1 MPPASSTPAA
11 PAAVPLCEVKDVV
24 QDFRRPSGQTLRV
37 LEGVSLAV
45 NEHEVVALLG
55 PSGCGKSTVL
65 RILAGLI
72 PATAGEVANGGA
84 TLTGLNSDVAM
95 VFQSF
100 ALYPWMTARQNIS
113 TVLKAQGLAAEAV
126 EARTEQVIK
135 MVGLAG
141 FANAYPREMSGGM
154 KQRIGIAR
162 AIAVDR
168 KLLFMDEPFSQVDAL
183 TAESLR
189 SEVLDLWA
197 PPGKNPSSILMVSHD
212 IKEVV
217 YMADRIVVFGAN
229 PGRILTIIDNKLPRP
244 RDYRSPGFLQLVD
257 HIHDIITGVE
267 MPDAPAAVPASAAS
281 ALSAPASEIE
291 RLPPVLSSEIVGLI
305 EYLEARR
312 GQEDVFRIAT
322 DTARE
327 FGEIISVVK
336 AAEVLDLVDT
346 PKRLVVLTSEGKRFA
361 KALAEERRS
370 IWRSC
375 LMSLKIFKSVHAMI
389 ARQKDHQL
397 DREIVEETIILAM
410 PHEDYARQFTT
421 MMAWARYGTLFEYD
435 ENTEKVSLAEGNGNG
450 QGNGGSTASSS
461 SNPAPAPPAAPPA
474 P

>member
-1 MPPASSTPAA
+1 MAPPT
-11 PAAVPLCEVKDVV
+11 PLCEVKDVV

-37 LEGVSLAV
+37 LDGVSLTV

-72 PATAGEVANGGA
+72 PATAGSVSNQGA
-84 TLTGLNSDVAM
+84 PLIGRNDDVAM

-100 ALYPWMTARQNIS
+100 ALYPWMTARENIEA
-113 TVLKAQGLAAEAV
+113 VLRAQGMAEDKV
-126 EARTEQVIK
+126 KERTDQVIK
-135 MVGLAG
+135 VVGLTG
-141 FANAYPREMSGGM
+141 FANAHPREMSGGM

-162 AIAVDR
+162 AISVDR

-197 PPGKNPSSILMVSHD
+197 PVNGNPSSILMVSHD

-217 YMADRIVVFGAN
+217 YMADRIVIFGAN
-229 PGRILTIIDNKLPRP
+229 PGRILKIIDNTLPRP

-257 HIHDIITGVE
+257 HIHDIITGME
-267 MPDAPAAVPASAAS
+267 MPDAAPTAASTSASAE
-281 ALSAPASEIE
+281 PASEIE
-291 RLPPVLSSEIVGLI
+291 QLPPVLPSEIVGLI

-336 AAEVLDLVDT
+336 AAEELDLVDT
-346 PKRLVVLTSEGKRFA
+346 PKRLVVLTPEGRRFA
-361 KALAEERRS
+361 KAHAEERRN
-370 IWRSC
+370 IWRSR
-375 LMSLKIFKSVHAMI
+375 LMSLKIFKTVHAMI
-389 ARQKDHQL
+389 SRQPDHQI

-410 PHEDYARQFTT
+410 PHEDYARQFNT
-421 MMAWARYGTLFEYD
+421 MMAWARYGNLLSFD
-435 ENTEKVSLAEGNGNG
+435 EVTEKVSLSDGNG
-450 QGNGGSTASSS
+450 SSASSAL
-461 SNPAPAPPAAPPA
+461 PVEPPKT
-474 P
+474 

>member
-1 MPPASSTPAA
+1 MAPPT
-11 PAAVPLCEVKDVV
+11 PLCEVKDIV

-37 LEGVSLAV
+37 LDGVSLTV

-72 PATAGEVANGGA
+72 PPTAGSVSNQGA
-84 TLTGLNSDVAM
+84 PLTGLNDDVAM

-100 ALYPWMTARQNIS
+100 ALYPWMTARENIEA
-113 TVLKAQGLAAEAV
+113 VLRAQGMAEDKV
-126 EARTEQVIK
+126 KERTDQVIK
-135 MVGLAG
+135 VVGLTG
-141 FANAYPREMSGGM
+141 FANSHPREMSGGM

-162 AIAVDR
+162 AISVDR

-197 PPGKNPSSILMVSHD
+197 PAGKNPSSILMVSHD

-217 YMADRIVVFGAN
+217 YMADRIVIFGAN
-229 PGRILTIIDNKLPRP
+229 PGRILKIIDNVLPRP
-244 RDYRSPGFLQLVD
+244 RDYRSPDFLLLVD
-257 HIHDIITGVE
+257 HIHDIITGME
-267 MPDAPAAVPASAAS
+267 MPDAAPAAAS
-281 ALSAPASEIE
+281 ASAKTASEIE
-291 RLPPVLSSEIVGLI
+291 QLPPVLPSEIVGLI

-336 AAEVLDLVDT
+336 AAEELDLVDT
-346 PKRLVVLTSEGKRFA
+346 PKRLVVLTPGGRRFA
-361 KALAEERRS
+361 KAHAEERRS
-370 IWRSC
+370 IWRNC
-375 LMSLKIFKSVHAMI
+375 LMTLKIFKTVHAMI
-389 ARQKDHQL
+389 SRQPDHQI
-397 DREIVEETIILAM
+397 DREIVEETIILSM
-410 PHEDYARQFTT
+410 PHEDYARQFNT
-421 MMAWARYGTLFEYD
+421 MMAWARYGNLLSFD
-435 ENTEKVSLAEGNGNG
+435 EASEKVSLSEGNGNG
-450 QGNGGSTASSS
+450 GS
-461 SNPAPAPPAAPPA
+461 PATPPAEPPKA
-474 P
+474 

>member
-1 MPPASSTPAA
+1 MPPAP
-11 PAAVPLCEVKDVV
+11 PLCEVKDVF

-37 LEGVSLAV
+37 LEGVSLSV

-72 PATAGEVANGGA
+72 PPTEGA
-84 TLTGLNSDVAM
+84 VTNRGAALTGLNDDVAM

-100 ALYPWMTARQNIS
+100 ALYPWMTARENIEA
-113 TVLKAQGLAAEAV
+113 VLRAQGMAEDKVKERAD
-126 EARTEQVIK
+126 QVIK
-135 MVGLAG
+135 VVGLTG
-141 FANAYPREMSGGM
+141 FANSFPREMSGGM

-162 AIAVDR
+162 AISVDR

-197 PPGKNPSSILMVSHD
+197 PADRNPSSILMVSHD

-217 YMADRIVVFGAN
+217 YMADRIVIFGAN
-229 PGRILTIIDNKLPRP
+229 PGRIRKIIDNKLPRP

-257 HIHDIITGVE
+257 HIHDIITGME
-267 MPDAPAAVPASAAS
+267 MPDAAPLAAS
-281 ALSAPASEIE
+281 ASASTSAAPASEIE
-291 RLPPVLSSEIVGLI
+291 QLPPVLPGEIVGLI

-346 PKRLVVLTSEGKRFA
+346 PKRLVVLTPEGRRFA

-375 LMSLKIFKSVHAMI
+375 LMSLQIIKTIYAMI
-389 ARQKDHQL
+389 ARQPDHQI
-397 DREIVEETIILAM
+397 DREIIEETIILAM
-410 PHEDYARQFTT
+410 PHEDYARQFNTI
-421 MMAWARYGTLFEYD
+421 MAWARFCNLFSFD
-435 ENTEKVSLAEGNGNG
+435 EVSEKVSLSEGNGNG
-450 QGNGGSTASSS
+450 NGASTA
-461 SNPAPAPPAAPPA
+461 AAGTPPAEPPK

>member
-1 MPPASSTPAA
+1 MAQPT
-11 PAAVPLCEVKDVV
+11 PLCEVKDIV

-37 LEGVSLAV
+37 LDGVSLTV

-72 PATAGEVANGGA
+72 PATAGSVSNQGA
-84 TLTGLNSDVAM
+84 PLTGRTEDVAM

-100 ALYPWMTARQNIS
+100 ALYPWMTARENIEA
-113 TVLKAQGLAAEAV
+113 VLRAQGLSEDKV
-126 EARTEQVIK
+126 KERTDQVIK
-135 MVGLAG
+135 VVGLTG
-141 FANAYPREMSGGM
+141 FANSHPREMSGGM

-162 AIAVDR
+162 AISVDR

-197 PPGKNPSSILMVSHD
+197 PVDRNPSSILMVSHD

-217 YMADRIVVFGAN
+217 YMADRIVIFGTN
-229 PGRILTIIDNKLPRP
+229 PGRIRKIIDNHLPRP
-244 RDYRSPGFLQLVD
+244 RDYRSPEFLQLVD
-257 HIHDIITGVE
+257 HIHDIITGME
-267 MPDAPAAVPASAAS
+267 LPDAAPLAAATPAG
-281 ALSAPASEIE
+281 EIE
-291 RLPPVLSSEIVGLI
+291 QLPPVIPSEIVGLI

-346 PKRLVVLTSEGKRFA
+346 PKRLVVLTAEGRKFA

-375 LMSLKIFKSVHAMI
+375 LMSLQIFKTLHAMI
-389 ARQKDHQL
+389 SRQPTHEI

-410 PHEDYARQFTT
+410 PHEDYARQFMTII
-421 MMAWARYGTLFEYD
+421 AWARYGNMLSYD
-435 ENTEKVSLAEGNGNG
+435 ETTEKVSLSEGNGT
-450 QGNGGSTASSS
+450 GNGGSHGST
-461 SNPAPAPPAAPPA
+461 PAPTVTPSA
-474 P
+474 

>member
-1 MPPASSTPAA
+1 MA
-11 PAAVPLCEVKDVV
+11 PTTPLCEVKDIV

-37 LEGVSLAV
+37 LDGVSLSV

-72 PATAGEVANGGA
+72 PATAGSVSNQGA
-84 TLTGLNSDVAM
+84 PLTGLNDDVAM

-100 ALYPWMTARQNIS
+100 ALYPWMTARENIEA
-113 TVLKAQGLAAEAV
+113 VLRAQGMAADKVKERAD
-126 EARTEQVIK
+126 QVIK
-135 MVGLAG
+135 VVGLTG
-141 FANAYPREMSGGM
+141 FANSFPREMSGGM

-162 AIAVDR
+162 AISVDR

-197 PPGKNPSSILMVSHD
+197 PADRNPSSILMVSHD

-217 YMADRIVVFGAN
+217 YMADRIVIFGAN
-229 PGRILTIIDNKLPRP
+229 PGRIRKIIDNKLPRP

-257 HIHDIITGVE
+257 HIHDIITGME
-267 MPDAPAAVPASAAS
+267 MPDAAPVAAAISATAE
-281 ALSAPASEIE
+281 PASEIE
-291 RLPPVLSSEIVGLI
+291 QLPPVIPSEIVGLI

-346 PKRLVVLTSEGKRFA
+346 PKRLVVLTPEGKRFA
-361 KALAEERRS
+361 KALAEERRG

-375 LMSLKIFKSVHAMI
+375 LMSLQIIKTIYAMI
-389 ARQKDHQL
+389 ARQKDHQI

-410 PHEDYARQFTT
+410 PHEDYARQFNTI
-421 MMAWARYGTLFEYD
+421 MAWARYGNLLSFD
-435 ENTEKVSLAEGNGNG
+435 EVTEKVSLSEGNGNG
-450 QGNGGSTASSS
+450 TSASST
-461 SNPAPAPPAAPPA
+461 PPADAPRT
-474 P
+474 